1 VLPTTILMHLRGSS
15 SMHRGKSRFEVVL
28 QHDRSCVSVTRKKAV
43 VAVLYQNRLCCAVL
57 CCAVLC
63 CAVLCCAV
71 LCCAVLCCAVLCC
84 AVLARAALPSNKYCS
99 SLWELPVAGCCT
111 VSCPVLVDPLCLHA
125 AQKLTPRKGAVLSD
139 PVMSPI

>member
-84 AVLARAALPSNKYCS
+84 AVLCRVGPCCPTVQQVLQLTLGAPCRRMLHRILPCACGPLVLARRTEVDTKKRS
-99 SLWELPVAGCCT
+99 S
-111 VSCPVLVDPLCLHA
+111 S
-125 AQKLTPRKGAVLSD
+125 
-139 PVMSPI
+139 I